1 MNMKTGPGR
10 AHYPQSPLEAIKT
23 STHSSANHT
32 GAILPI
38 SFAACELVAVKAVP
52 KISLS

>member
-1 MNMKTGPGR
+1 MYNDYFTWFTQI
-10 AHYPQSPLEAIKT
+10 Y
-23 STHSSANHT
+23 SSANHT